1 MIFTKTGKL
10 TDFFHVIGSNH
21 FPTHLLPG
29 PKPVLFEAGLSCL
42 GPLYVK
48 EVGKILKDSQPQLLF
63 LTHAHFDHCGA
74 AGFLQQSWPHLK
86 VAASQPAADIIGR
99 PNALKTISDLNSA
112 ATDWVENAA
121 PGLSA
126 NTPFQPFSVDVIL
139 ADGDRIELTGGL
151 TVQVLETPG
160 HTWDALSFYIP
171 EKKLLVAGEAVG
183 CTSPTGFLSTEFLVD
198 FDRYIQSIHRLAGLT
213 VDILCQSHHQVFTG
227 QDARTVLRRS
237 IPAAQAFKKRV
248 EQLLHEENGQVEKV
262 VARIKSEEYD
272 PQPDPKQPEP
282 AYLLNIHARVK
293 SLAAQAGADQ
303 NQDMGVGSDRINH
316 TQPGE

>member
-1 MIFTKTGKL
+1 MIFAKTGRL
-10 TDFFHVIGSNH
+10 TDYFHVLGSQH
-21 FPTHLLPG
+21 FPTHMLPG

-42 GPLYVK
+42 GPVYVK
-48 EVGKILKDSQPQLLF
+48 AIEKILNDIPPQLLF
-63 LTHAHFDHCGA
+63 LTHVHFDHCGA
-74 AGFLQQSWPHLK
+74 AGYLRQSWPQLK
-86 VAASQPAADIIGR
+86 IAASQPAADIIER
-99 PNALKTISDLNSA
+99 PNALKTISQLNA
-112 ATDWVENAA
+112 AAADWVEKAA

-126 NTPFQPFSVDVIL
+126 DTPFQPFSVDVVL
-139 ADGDRIELTGGL
+139 ADGDRIELPEGL

-160 HTWDALSFYIP
+160 HTWDSISFYIP

-198 FDRYIQSIHRLAGLT
+198 FDLYLQSIERLAGLE

-227 QDARTVLRRS
+227 EHAEMVLRQS
-237 IPAAQAFKKRV
+237 IPAALEFKQRV

-272 PQPDPKQPEP
+272 SQPHPKQPEP

-293 SLAAQAGADQ
+293 FLA
-303 NQDMGVGSDRINH
+303 NQS
-316 TQPGE
+316 E

>member
-1 MIFTKTGKL
+1 MIFSETGKL
-10 TDFFHVIGSNH
+10 TDFFHVLGSKH
-21 FPTHLLPG
+21 FPTHMLLG

-42 GPLYVK
+42 GPVYVK
-48 EVGKILKDSQPQLLF
+48 EVEKILKDGQPQLLF

-74 AGFLQQSWPHLK
+74 AGFLQQSWPQLK
-86 VAASQPAADIIGR
+86 IAASRLAADISGR
-99 PNALKTISDLNSA
+99 PNALKTISGLNAA

-126 NTPFQPFSVDVIL
+126 NTPFQPFTVDVIL
-139 ADGDRIELTGGL
+139 TDGDRIELPGGL

-160 HTWDALSFYIP
+160 HTWDSLSFYIP
-171 EKKLLVAGEAVG
+171 EIKLLVAGEAVG

-198 FDRYIQSIHRLAGLT
+198 FDRYIESIERLAGLN

-227 QDARTVLRRS
+227 EDARTVLRRS
-237 IPAAQAFKKRV
+237 IPAALEFKQRV

-272 PQPDPKQPEP
+272 SQPDPKQPEP

-293 SLAAQAGADQ
+293 ALARAPEDGRQHIGRKTED
-303 NQDMGVGSDRINH
+303 
-316 TQPGE
+316 

>member
-1 MIFTKTGKL
+1 MIFAETGKL
-10 TDFFHVIGSNH
+10 TDFFHVIGSEH
-21 FPTHLLPG
+21 FPTHLLLG

-42 GPLYVK
+42 GPVYVK
-48 EVGKILKDSQPQLLF
+48 EVGKILKSGQPQVLF

-74 AGFLQQSWPHLK
+74 AGFLKQSWPQLK
-86 VAASQPAADIIGR
+86 IAASRPAADIIGR
-99 PNALKTISDLNSA
+99 TNALKTISRLNAA
-112 ATDWVENAA
+112 ATDWVEKTV

-126 NTPFQPFSVDVIL
+126 KVPFQPFSVEVIL
-139 ADGDRIELTGGL
+139 ADGDRMELPGGL

-171 EKKLLVAGEAVG
+171 DKKLLVAGEAVG

-198 FDRYIQSIHRLAGLT
+198 FDLYIQSIERLARLK

-227 QDARTVLRRS
+227 EDARMVFQRA
-237 IPAAQAFKKRV
+237 IPAALEFKKKV
-248 EQLLHEENGQVEKV
+248 EQLLHEENGEVEKV

-282 AYLLNIHARVK
+282 AYLLNVHARVK
-293 SLAAQAGADQ
+293 SLA
-303 NQDMGVGSDRINH
+303 NQ
-316 TQPGE
+316 

>member
-10 TDFFHVIGSNH
+10 TDFFHVLGSNH

-42 GPLYVK
+42 GPLYMK

-74 AGFLQQSWPHLK
+74 AGFLQQSWPQLK

-171 EKKLLVAGEAVG
+171 DKKLLVAGEAVG
-183 CTSPTGFLSTEFLVD
+183 CTSPAGFLSTEFLVD
-198 FDRYIQSIHRLAGLT
+198 FDLYVQSIERLARLE

-227 QDARTVLRRS
+227 EDARTVLERS
-237 IPAAQAFKKRV
+237 IPAALEFKKRV
-248 EQLLHEENGQVEKV
+248 EQLLQEENGQVEKV
-262 VARIKSEEYD
+262 VLRIKSEEYD

-293 SLAAQAGADQ
+293 SLAKKMAA
-303 NQDMGVGSDRINH
+303 
-316 TQPGE
+316 